1 MDMTLARPGDTTATG
16 SPRVLV
22 IDDERP
28 VREMFRD
35 FLRMLGCQPDCVASG
50 AEALALFEPGRY
62 DLILTDL
69 VMPGLSGLELA
80 VAIRARDRVLP
91 ILMITGSEITP
102 GGGTEAL
109 GLVVLRKP
117 IAFETFKGA
126 VRGALAATARSTTST
141 AS

>member
-1 MDMTLARPGDTTATG
+1 MTLARPGDTTPTA

-28 VREMFRD
+28 VRDMFRD
-35 FLRMLGCQPDCVASG
+35 FLRVLGCQADCVANG
-50 AEALALFEPGRY
+50 AEALAQFEPGRY
-62 DLILTDL
+62 DLVLTDL
-69 VMPGLSGLELA
+69 VMPGLSWIEVA
-80 VAIRARDRVLP
+80 VAIRANDRSVP
-91 ILMITGSEITP
+91 IVMITGSQITP

-117 IAFETFKGA
+117 IAFETFKA
-126 VRGALAATARSTTST
+126 AIRGVLAGPARSATST